1 MSVFKAQLLQKYSFE
16 VQAIIDILKIMT
28 NSGIGWAEIQRQIKE
43 ERKSNNNPL
52 ANIIHKLNLEKN
64 QVSLILDA
72 VNEDEEQ
79 EQMFQIDD
87 QYLTNFDP
95 VMQIDVDISIS
106 AQLNIRKY
114 FEIKKKSYA
123 KEIKTKDA
131 SVIAIQMA
139 EKTAVRDLEKHKII
153 MMKDANKSRKIFW
166 FEKFQWFITSENYL
180 VIGGKD
186 AQQNEMLVKKYMDK
200 GDIFLHCELHGAAV
214 CILKNPTKGIIPPM
228 SIEEAATF
236 EVCHSPSWV
245 NNVLSQV
252 YWVDANQVSKTPP
265 TGMYIATGSFIIR
278 GKRNFVQPRSLT
290 LGLTVMFALNE
301 DSLANHMGER
311 KVRLEEEDV
320 KRLEEELKEKEEEE
334 AKRLEEVSQ
343 SLAPE
348 SEFDMSEINVVQVGQ
363 VVKRKE
369 WVDTS

>member
-1 MSVFKAQLLQKYSFE
+1 MSEFKAQLLQKYSFE

-64 QVSLILDA
+64 EVSLILDA
-72 VNEDEEQ
+72 VNEDDEQ

-95 VMQIDVDISIS
+95 VMRIDVDISIS

-123 KEIKTKDA
+123 KEVKTKDA
-131 SVIAIQMA
+131 AVIAIQMA

-186 AQQNEMLVKKYMDK
+186 AQ
-200 GDIFLHCELHGAAV
+200 
-214 CILKNPTKGIIPPM
+214 
-228 SIEEAATF
+228 
-236 EVCHSPSWV
+236 
-245 NNVLSQV
+245 
-252 YWVDANQVSKTPP
+252 
-265 TGMYIATGSFIIR
+265 
-278 GKRNFVQPRSLT
+278 
-290 LGLTVMFALNE
+290 
-301 DSLANHMGER
+301 
-311 KVRLEEEDV
+311 
-320 KRLEEELKEKEEEE
+320 
-334 AKRLEEVSQ
+334 
-343 SLAPE
+343 
-348 SEFDMSEINVVQVGQ
+348 
-363 VVKRKE
+363 
-369 WVDTS
+369 